1 MLPIDANQ
9 LKALILDID
18 GTLYR
23 QTSLRRIMLWHL
35 LCAYIGQPARGL
47 LTIRVLRAYRRAQEA
62 LRVSP
67 LAHSDLAEEQ
77 LQLACEWTGVRPALV
92 RSCVARWIEQE
103 PLVFLP
109 RLRCP
114 GVVEFLQVATER
126 GWRLGVFSDYPPTAK
141 LRAMDLLRFFDVVVS
156 AQDPEVKRFKPSPRG
171 LKVTLGRLGVEK
183 HQAVYIADRPEI
195 DAPAASAAGI
205 PCVIIGRRNAV
216 DQRGWVEISS
226 YKALQEAICGE

>member
-9 LKALILDID
+9 LKALILDLD

-23 QTSLRRIMLWHL
+23 QLPLRGIMLWRL
-35 LCAYIGQPARGL
+35 LCAYVRQPARGM
-47 LTIRVLRAYRRAQEA
+47 LTLRVLRAYRRAQEA

-67 LAHSDLAEEQ
+67 LVHSDLAEEQ
-77 LQLACEWTGVRPALV
+77 LQLACEWTGVRPAFV

-103 PLVFLP
+103 PLVFLR
-109 RLRCP
+109 RLRCQ
-114 GVVEFLQVATER
+114 GVVEFLQVAVEH

-156 AQDPEVKRFKPSPRG
+156 AQDPEVQRFKPSPRG
-171 LKVTLGRLGVEK
+171 LEVTLGRLGVEK
-183 HQAVYIADRPEI
+183 HQAAYIADRPEI
-195 DAPAASAAGI
+195 DVPAASAAGI
-205 PCVIIGRRNAV
+205 PCVIMGRRNVV

-226 YKALQEAICGE
+226 YKALQEAMCGE